1 MSLEPAM
8 VVTNAAMIAA
18 AAVSRSGDGRSD
30 R

>member
-1 MSLEPAM
+1 M
-8 VVTNAAMIAA
+8 VVINAAMIAA